1 VSEVTQGVLLG
12 WSRERLNDGQ
22 TLGRYLASV
31 VSNDAWEAG
40 LVVDGTPDPELRW
53 GRGGRAQWA
62 RLADLIIGDFP
73 SAVLVVELPLVRP
86 GDLPAGGSAVHFCD
100 GEAFAVTP
108 VGDGKSAVVEAL
120 SSADPSSLYVV
131 AIVQPDDTVADAG
144 GLVQRVKHG
153 AVEVLA
159 TVVGAYDGEGFI
171 YCRRTGAR

>member
-1 VSEVTQGVLLG
+1 MTDVAQEALLA
-12 WSRERLNDGQ
+12 WSRGRLKEGLSLAQ
-22 TLGRYLASV
+22 YLATAVLDDSC
-31 VSNDAWEAG
+31 EAL
-40 LVVDGTPDPELRW
+40 LVVDGSPTPELRW

-86 GDLPAGGSAVHFCD
+86 GDLPVGGGAVHFCD

-120 SSADPSSLYVV
+120 TSADPSSLYVV
-131 AIVQPDDTVADAG
+131 AIVQSDDTVADAG
-144 GLVQRVKHG
+144 GLVQRVKDG

-159 TVVGAYDGEGFI
+159 TVVGAYDGEGFV
-171 YCRRTGAR
+171 YCTRTAAR